1 MTLRTNKCP
10 SSRTNLKIA
19 LLLQFWIVIIVESI
33 INRTNV
39 RKALEN
45 I

>member
-19 LLLQFWIVIIVESI
+19 LLLQFWIVNIVRNN
-33 INRTNV
+33 INKN
-39 RKALEN
+39 KCS
-45 I
+45 